1 MGMLWCHLAPLPQNL
16 AGLWVTRRQKEVS
29 EGPLSSSCQSPHNL
43 RWASWA
49 RRPLRPA
56 ALPAI
61 FPAPAPLGHPLYL
74 HFEAKKTPR
83 GEISRPFS
91 LSIMRE
97 PRLQAL

>member
-16 AGLWVTRRQKEVS
+16 AGLWVTRCQKEVS
-29 EGPLSSSCQSPHNL
+29 EGPLSSSCQGPHNL

-61 FPAPAPLGHPLYL
+61 FPAPAPLGHPPIYILRQKN
-74 HFEAKKTPR
+74 HQEGKSP
-83 GEISRPFS
+83 GPFPS
-91 LSIMRE
+91 L
-97 PRLQAL
+97 L